1 MVLSSAMGLLLGM
14 RGRFQVSGVRSTLAT
29 PSRYCPETP
38 KPDTW
43 YLIAKFSRLQRSHFA
58 QPAQVSFG
66 LTVLSR
72 QERLYK
78 VPSHSRPHGPAAHA
92 KDVHVIVLDSLLG
105 GEVIVNERGASTP
118 NFVGAHRRA
127 NSTATDGH
135 TAVHLSGDHR
145 LG

>member
-43 YLIAKFSRLQRSHFA
+43 YLIAKFSRLQRSHFP
-58 QPAQVSFG
+58 QSAQVSFG

-72 QERLYK
+72 QKRLYK
-78 VPSHSRPHGPAAHA
+78 VPSHSRSYRPAAHTQ
-92 KDVHVIVLDSLLG
+92 DVHVIVLDALLG
-105 GEVIVNERGASTP
+105 REVVMDQCGTDAVNL
-118 NFVGAHRRA
+118 VGTHRRA
-127 NSTATDGH
+127 DVAAADRH
-135 TAVHLSGDHR
+135 T
-145 LG
+145 